1 MIEAVILISLI
12 SNNLLNINPVYNWLL
27 NTLNLNH
34 KPFNCTTCLS
44 MWLSLA
50 YALVAVLYM
59 AKPYVFIALPFITP
73 FVASAIDRWYNALPI
88 KF

>member
-1 MIEAVILISLI
+1 
-12 SNNLLNINPVYNWLL
+12 
-27 NTLNLNH
+27 
-34 KPFNCTTCLS
+34 